1 VSFLP
6 STDQIESGSN
16 SDSKH
21 RMAVPMSGGG
31 VLFKACT
38 TDRLNV
44 LAEEPWERLA
54 AVKREAD
61 LHLLLSEHGLQE
73 VLEHQPG
80 PGVQH
85 LDVSIEVFAAP
96 REVYTTGA

>member
-1 VSFLP
+1 
-6 STDQIESGSN
+6 
-16 SDSKH
+16 
-21 RMAVPMSGGG
+21 MAVPNAKLPMSGGG

-38 TDRLNV
+38 TDTDRLPV

-54 AVKREAD
+54 IVKREAD
-61 LHLLLSEHGLQE
+61 LHLLLSEHGIQE

-80 PGVQH
+80 PCVQH

-96 REVYTTGA
+96 RQVYTTGA